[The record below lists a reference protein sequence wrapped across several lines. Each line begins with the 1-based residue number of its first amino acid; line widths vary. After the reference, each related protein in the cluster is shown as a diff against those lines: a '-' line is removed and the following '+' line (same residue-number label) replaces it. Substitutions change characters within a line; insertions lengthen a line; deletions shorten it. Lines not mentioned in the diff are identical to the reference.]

1 VGLDLGTGRSAPRL
15 LPTTNADD
23 RHASTSPQL
32 RGGWIDLMRSD
43 KDLFAEES
51 QMVSMSFGDHIED
64 LRYRLILGIIG
75 LFVGMIVTF
84 IPLPIMGQSIGMYVF
99 HTMEAPAKVTLD
111 KFYKDQAIT
120 QSQKAI
126 DEKRLSPP
134 VKYHIPAKEFLAE
147 IVRIA
152 PKLGPMLPDGESPE
166 IKDKT
171 VNLTLQ
177 SEASDL
183 IISTET
189 ANFRNPLI
197 SLAPLETITI
207 YFMICMVSGLVL
219 TSPFVFYQVWA
230 FIAAGLYR
238 HERHYVKKFLPF
250 SLGLF
255 LSGVFLCFFGV
266 LPYTLMFL
274 LQFNVWLGIEP
285 TMRITDWMSFATILP
300 VVFGVCFQTPLIMLF
315 LERIG
320 IMTADDF
327 RKKRKIAILIM
338 VAAAAILTPG
348 PDVFSQ
354 LALAVPM
361 VGLYELGLIMI
372 SSNKAKVPSHSTS

>member
-1 VGLDLGTGRSAPRL
+1 
-15 LPTTNADD
+15 
-23 RHASTSPQL
+23 
-32 RGGWIDLMRSD
+32 MRSD

-99 HTMEAPAKVTLD
+99 HTMEAPAQATLN
-111 KFYKDQAIT
+111 KFYKDQAGRMST
-120 QSQKAI
+120 EARK
-126 DEKRLSPP
+126 DKKLSPTVVNHVP
-134 VKYHIPAKEFLAE
+134 VKDFVEQLVK
-147 IVRIA
+147 VA
-152 PKLGPMLPDGESPE
+152 PKLAAMLPDPKSEE
-166 IKDKT
+166 LKDKKIALS
-171 VNLTLQ
+171 LTA
-177 SEASDL
+177 EAGDQ
-183 IISTET
+183 IISAQTLT
-189 ANFRNPLI
+189 QRSALV

-207 YFMICMVSGLVL
+207 YFMICMVAGLVL

-300 VVFGVCFQTPLIMLF
+300 VVFGVCFQTPLVMLF
-315 LERIG
+315 LERVG
-320 IMTADDF
+320 IFTHEDF
-327 RKKRKIAILIM
+327 RSKRRMAILIM
-338 VAAAAILTPG
+338 VIAAAILTPG

-372 SSNKAKVPSHSTS
+372 SSNKAKAPAHSMS